1 MGVISYNSEE
11 MEAVAKSYKN
21 MHDIVTDIKKHMDE
35 DVENIRANW
44 SGDDAITANNDLT
57 AIETQISSVTTNID
71 EIQKLIK
78 KVMDDF
84 GQLSYKK
91 GDDSNG

>member
-21 MHDIVTDIKKHMDE
+21 MYDIVTDIKKNMDE
-35 DVENIRANW
+35 DVKSIRSNW
-44 SGDDAITANNDLT
+44 SGDDAISANNDLA
-57 AIETQISSVTTNID
+57 AIETQISSVVTNID